1 MGPRI
6 VVAGIGNIFLGDDAF
21 GVEVANR
28 LKNDPLP
35 PAVSVVDVGIRSLHL
50 AYALL
55 ERPELLIA
63 IDAVRRG
70 DTPGTLTL
78 IEPTDLD
85 TLGPDVPDGHGT
97 NLSTVMAAL
106 RTLGG
111 TPPPVLL
118 VGCEPESVEE
128 RIGLSPAVARALPG
142 AAQMVREAVT
152 HHLVHTAPAAGEGTT
167 P

>member
-28 LKNDPLP
+28 LKNEPLP

-55 ERPELLIA
+55 DRPELLIA

-70 DTPGTLTL
+70 ETPGTLTL
-78 IEPTDLD
+78 IEATDLD
-85 TLGPDVPDGHGT
+85 APAPDAPDGHGM
-97 NLSTVMAAL
+97 NLGTVMAAL

-142 AAQMVREAVT
+142 AAQMVRAAVT
-152 HHLVHTAPAAGEGTT
+152 HHLVHTAPAAAEGRT